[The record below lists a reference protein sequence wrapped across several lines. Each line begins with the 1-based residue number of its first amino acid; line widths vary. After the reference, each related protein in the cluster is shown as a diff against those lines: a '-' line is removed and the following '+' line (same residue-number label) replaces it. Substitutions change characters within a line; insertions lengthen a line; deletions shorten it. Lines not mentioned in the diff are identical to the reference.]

1 MANEAKEANIELVP
15 NLNAKLGRVYS
26 NFIQVSHSPWDFTL
40 RFCDAPPGGD
50 IPKLMKGG
58 KVEIPTVVE
67 VVIPAI
73 LISDLIRVLDEQN
86 EKYMKAFKEAK
97 KTDEKS

>member
-1 MANEAKEANIELVP
+1 
-15 NLNAKLGRVYS
+15 
-26 NFIQVSHSPWDFTL
+26 
-40 RFCDAPPGGD
+40 
-50 IPKLMKGG
+50 MKGG